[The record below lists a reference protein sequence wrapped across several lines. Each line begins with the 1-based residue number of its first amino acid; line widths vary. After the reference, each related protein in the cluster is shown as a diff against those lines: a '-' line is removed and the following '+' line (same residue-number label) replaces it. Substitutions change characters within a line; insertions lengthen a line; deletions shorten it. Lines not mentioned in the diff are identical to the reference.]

1 LRDIA
6 RWYMSCPEKLRK
18 GFDISLE
25 DSCLRGQVVNMVE
38 SFNVTELDGNDGV
51 VYTWELAVSLAGESQ

>member
-1 LRDIA
+1 MFFSHSQSLVA
-6 RWYMSCPEKLRK
+6 RCCAL
-18 GFDISLE
+18 LV

-51 VYTWELAVSLAGESQ
+51 VYTWELAVSLAGWSQ